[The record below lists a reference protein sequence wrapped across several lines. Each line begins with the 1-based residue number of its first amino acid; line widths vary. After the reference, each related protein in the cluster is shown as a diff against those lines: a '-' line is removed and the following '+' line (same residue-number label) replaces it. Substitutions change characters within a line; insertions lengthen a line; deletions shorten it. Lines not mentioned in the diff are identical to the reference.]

1 MPLVF
6 TMTSRMAGI
15 AGACALLFSIVVF
28 LLGMQIGTQFGLPGK
43 GVIGAATAAT
53 ADTVPTPP
61 AATLSP
67 DGCND
72 AAGVVTQDDAATPTA
87 GSDSVATDTE
97 RP

>member
-28 LLGMQIGTQFGLPGK
+28 LLGMQIGTRFGLPGN
-43 GVIGAATAAT
+43 GIIGAATAAA
-53 ADTVPTPP
+53 ADTLPTPP

-67 DGCND
+67 EGCND
-72 AAGVVTQDDAATPTA
+72 ATGVVTYDDAATPSTV
-87 GSDSVATDTE
+87 SDSVATDTE